1 MSTDAEYYFNTETGE
16 VEEGKPSS
24 WTHRMGPYPTR
35 EEAAHALER
44 AQQRNETWDGQD
56 AKQQPGAFDDEDD

>member
-1 MSTDAEYYFNTETGE
+1 MSTDVEYYFNTQTGE

-24 WTHRMGPYPTR
+24 WTHRMGPYRTR

-44 AQQRNETWDGQD
+44 AQQRNETWDGQEGST
-56 AKQQPGAFDDEDD
+56 AGALDDDD

>member
-16 VEEGKPSS
+16 VEQGKPTA

-35 EEAAHALER
+35 EEAARALEK
-44 AQQRNETWDGQD
+44 AQSRNSAWEKQD
-56 AKQQPGAFDDEDD
+56 AEDD